1 MKKTVAYLVCGV
13 LFSAPAWADINVG
26 VSLSTTGPAASL
38 GVSEK
43 NTVEFLP
50 TEIGG
55 EKINY
60 IVLDDATDTT
70 AAARNARKFIKEPL
84 YLLLLR
90 LHPLLWRLKHRRS
103 R

>member
-1 MKKTVAYLVCGV
+1 MKKTVASLVCGL
-13 LFSAPAWADINVG
+13 LFSAPILADINVG

-38 GVSEK
+38 GVSER

-70 AAARNARKFIKEPL
+70 TAARKDRK
-84 YLLLLR
+84 
-90 LHPLLWRLKHRRS
+90 S
-103 R
+103 VV